1 MNSGA
6 HSACLW
12 KWFDLFEV
20 KYVHGSWGFN
30 KLSPSRLW
38 PNLQAWGYHWVEK
51 WGFFHPTL
59 HFLGE
64 IIQLCCFFWI
74 HLVWHN
80 MTIQMLASLRM
91 MQWLKILWC
100 WAYLLRETTWSL
112 RGFISLGRRNICKKF
127 MKVIITVVR
136 ALHIIYP
143 CIYIWA
149 QNSCQQWEC
158 RYFGEQ
164 ERIWAYLCQA
174 KHKGKKKVLMLY
186 LAIHRMDHI
195 NCIILSRK
203 NWDFHLVSPGSPKV
217 KSNT

>member
-80 MTIQMLASLRM
+80 MTIPMLASLRM

-112 RGFISLGRRNICKKF
+112 RGFISLGRRRNICTKF
-127 MKVIITVVR
+127 MKVIITVWEPYISFTLVFTSGLR
-136 ALHIIYP
+136 IPVNNENVGILVNRKEYEHIY
-143 CIYIWA
+143 
-149 QNSCQQWEC
+149 
-158 RYFGEQ
+158 
-164 ERIWAYLCQA
+164 A
-174 KHKGKKKVLMLY
+174 KQSTRGKKKFLCY
-186 LAIHRMDHI
+186 I
-195 NCIILSRK
+195 
-203 NWDFHLVSPGSPKV
+203 
-217 KSNT
+217 